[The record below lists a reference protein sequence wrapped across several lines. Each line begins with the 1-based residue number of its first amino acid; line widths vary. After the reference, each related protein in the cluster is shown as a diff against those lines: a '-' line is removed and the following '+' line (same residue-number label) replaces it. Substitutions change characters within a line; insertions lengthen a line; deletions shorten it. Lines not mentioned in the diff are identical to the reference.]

1 MMMYVFVNIVT
12 ARMQETLKNLDIL
25 ELVTML
31 PIIEE
36 ALKDSDE

>member
-1 MMMYVFVNIVT
+1 MMMCVFVNIVT
-12 ARMQETLKNLDIL
+12 ARMQETLKNLDIR